1 MKIDENATIKE
12 LQALKR
18 KIEKKI
24 SSKQSGKED
33 MSKFY
38 EMIKNDHARHVR
50 TDGRK
55 IFRGVVDY
63 LECYVNGL
71 PPIAKASFYQRFG
84 IKSKRA
90 RITPE
95 KVSEINSLISGC
107 KRYVLFK
114 NTPSSS
120 GIVSLPCKIY
130 SRTDLPDSPGC
141 SPCVG

>member
-38 EMIKNDHARHVR
+38 EMIKNDHGRHLR

-95 KVSEINSLISGC
+95 KVSEI
-107 KRYVLFK
+107 KVLLNQGLTLEAVAK
-114 NTPSSS
+114 ETE
-120 GIVSLPCKIY
+120 VSPATCQKIKKGDY
-130 SRTDLPDSPGC
+130 DS
-141 SPCVG
+141 

>member
-1 MKIDENATIKE
+1 MKIDENASIKE

-24 SSKQSGKED
+24 SSKQSGMED

-38 EMIKNDHARHVR
+38 DLIKNDHAKHLRN
-50 TDGRK
+50 DGRK

-71 PPIAKASFYQRFG
+71 PPIAKANFYQRFG

-90 RITPE
+90 RITPD
-95 KVSEINSLISGC
+95 KVSEI
-107 KRYVLFK
+107 KVLLEQGK
-114 NTPSSS
+114 TLELVASQT
-120 GIVSLPCKIY
+120 GVSPATCQKVKKGDY
-130 SRTDLPDSPGC
+130 DN
-141 SPCVG
+141 

>member
-1 MKIDENATIKE
+1 MKIDEDASIKD

-33 MSKFY
+33 FSKFY
-38 EMIKNDHARHVR
+38 DLIKSDHAKHLRS
-50 TDGRK
+50 DGRK

-71 PPIAKASFYQRFG
+71 PPIAKAKFYEKFG

-90 RITPE
+90 RVTPE
-95 KVSEINSLISGC
+95 KVQEI
-107 KRYVLFK
+107 KVLLNQGLTLQVVAEK
-114 NTPSSS
+114 TD
-120 GIVSLPCKIY
+120 VSPATCQKIRKGDY
-130 SRTDLPDSPGC
+130 DS
-141 SPCVG
+141 